1 MTQTDD
7 SAERLQQQ
15 QLITDAATAF
25 ARRELSP
32 SALRAGTISRKRWQ
46 GLSELGLFATLVP
59 EAKGGLG
66 LLIGDL
72 VPALEALGKP
82 LLREPVVASSVLVGT
97 VLAGIPDQ
105 AKAASLLEQLAAG
118 ALIPALAWQE
128 TYRLDGNHLKT
139 TLSAEGSGYVLSG
152 RKVLV
157 MPGDATDGLL
167 VSAAIGAKSGLAWV
181 AQGADGMRIE
191 TSRLADGGTAATV
204 HFDRVQ
210 VDPSDLLSVD
220 AADLLEEG
228 LDIATIATSAELLG
242 LIRGAM
248 EITMDYLRTRK
259 QFNKTIGA
267 FQALQHRAA
276 DLFIQQELSAAAL
289 GRAVADFEA
298 ATGRQARATAA
309 SRAKAR
315 LSSAALIVTKEAIQM
330 HGGIGYTD
338 EHEIGLYLKRALTLS
353 AWLGNAAEHR
363 GRFAALTMGDAA

>member
-25 ARRELSP
+25 VRRELSP

-97 VLAGIPDQ
+97 VLAGIPNER
-105 AKAASLLEQLAAG
+105 AAGLLEQLAGG

-128 TYRLDGNHLKT
+128 SYRLDGNHLKT
-139 TLSAEGSGYVLSG
+139 TLSAEGSGHVLSG

-157 MPGDATDGLL
+157 VPGDATDGLL
-167 VSAAIGAKSGLAWV
+167 VSVAIGAKTGLAWV

-204 HFDRVQ
+204 HFDRVL
-210 VDPSDLLSVD
+210 VDPADLLSVD

-228 LDIATIATSAELLG
+228 LNIATIAASAELLG

-315 LSSAALIVTKEAIQM
+315 LSSAALTVAKEAIQM